1 MSKQWARTGNSYDS
15 DLFGL
20 LLGWAAVNPPAQNS
34 VYRDS
39 RFNQEK
45 QPSFRTQTTNV
56 TNKCGRHMTPST
68 KTQVLLVTLGSSCLV
83 KSRSSGFHTAVF
95 LMSRI
100 TSNGKKAV
108 CLSQNQIGTSQM
120 MGKVLPHVLRTFGVS
135 ERRRKTRQKGTR
147 NLSHRL
153 WRKSLPCRVS
163 WGLKAIH
170 TRHSQ
175 TSVNTGP
182 LFSFL
187 SHHFLKKFSQG
198 WAHWYPYLYEK
209 CNLESLAS

>member
-20 LLGWAAVNPPAQNS
+20 LLGWAALNPPAQNS
-34 VYRDS
+34 IYRDS

-56 TNKCGRHMTPST
+56 TNKCGCHMTPST

-100 TSNGKKAV
+100 TSNGKRQSV
-108 CLSQNQIGTSQM
+108 CHRTKLAPPKWWGRCSHMCYVHLGSVREG
-120 MGKVLPHVLRTFGVS
+120 GKLD
-135 ERRRKTRQKGTR
+135 RKELTISGKEC
-147 NLSHRL
+147 HRF

-170 TRHSQ
+170 TCHCQASD
-175 TSVNTGP
+175 NTGL

-198 WAHWYPYLYEK
+198 WAQIS
-209 CNLESLAS
+209 SLLLP